1 MGGRSGIRCPKC
13 DYKFPASLCGSCGAE
28 NLRESSYCCRCGMDL
43 VEKELVEKEL
53 VEKETSIDWG
63 SRRLCSDGICIGV
76 INEQG
81 VCNICGKA
89 YSGEPE

>member
-1 MGGRSGIRCPKC
+1 MGGRSGIRCPEC
-13 DYKFPASLCGSCGAE
+13 NYRFPTILCESCGAE
-28 NLRESSYCCRCGMDL
+28 NLRESFYCCRCGM
-43 VEKELVEKEL
+43 ELVKE
-53 VEKETSIDWG
+53 ETSIDWE
-63 SRRLCSDGICIGV
+63 SRRLCSDGTCIGV